1 MSNPPASAICNAATT
16 TVRHSADALALA
28 GCKTYTGTIA
38 IATDSAATVDL
49 DGVQELHGSLI
60 VANNTGLNTLSAS
73 SLQSISDT
81 LMFSNLSI
89 FNNMTFPSLRSIN
102 TLILSRVPSPNIVN
116 LYPTGA
122 PSVINLQV
130 TNTYLEGLS
139 SFSLQ
144 TSQLQ
149 TLVIVNNSYLETAQ
163 LAIGNITQQAR
174 IANNGGNLT
183 VSFPNL
189 VNAYDLDIANCTYLE
204 LPELVSVSNNLKLS
218 WNSFLSLELPNLT
231 FTGGGLNITNNNV
244 LADIAF
250 GHLVSVNGDLNI
262 LENPKLANLS
272 GFPGLSSVG
281 AKLDLT
287 GAFTNVSLPALRNVR
302 GDMTVQSSESLNCTA
317 LQDEKFAVHGKY
329 VCLENSTPTSSAVNA
344 TTTQGASGSTSSAR
358 DMGIGVGLGLGLGIF
373 LLAAVVAS
381 IMFFRRRRDRRRKPA
396 GYGDSEKPIV
406 TNPTAELPGKL
417 AVAELAPWHGT
428 SEMGRST
435 SKSAP
440 GREQRHELHGDE
452 PRSELL
458 GPIPGN
464 LESSVSSD
472 LNGRTGSLPTR

>member
-317 LQDEKFAVHGKY
+317 LQDEKFAVHG
-329 VCLENSTPTSSAVNA
+329 
-344 TTTQGASGSTSSAR
+344 STSSAR

>member
-1 MSNPPASAICNAATT
+1 
-16 TVRHSADALALA
+16 
-28 GCKTYTGTIA
+28 
-38 IATDSAATVDL
+38 
-49 DGVQELHGSLI
+49 
-60 VANNTGLNTLSAS
+60 
-73 SLQSISDT
+73 
-81 LMFSNLSI
+81 
-89 FNNMTFPSLRSIN
+89 MTFPSLRSIN
-102 TLILSRVPSPNIVN
+102 NLVLSHIPSPNIVN
-116 LYPTGA
+116 LSSTGI
-122 PSVINLQV
+122 PSVVNLQV

-139 SFSLQ
+139 SFSLE

-163 LAIGNITQQAR
+163 FAIGNITQQAR

-189 VNAYDLDIANCTYLE
+189 VNAYDLDIANCTYLD
-204 LPELVSVSNNLKLS
+204 LPELVSVSNNLELS

-231 FTGGGLNITNNNV
+231 FTGGGLNITNNNL

-250 GHLVSVNGDLNI
+250 DQLVSVNGDLNI
-262 LENPKLANLS
+262 LKNPKMTNLS

-329 VCLENSTPTSSAVNA
+329 VCLENSTPTSSPANA
-344 TTTQGASGSTSSAR
+344 TTITQGTSGSTSSAR
-358 DMGIGVGLGLGLGIF
+358 DLGIGVGLGLGLGIV

-381 IMFFRRRRDRRRKPA
+381 IISFRRRRDRRRKLA
-396 GYGDSEKPIV
+396 GYGQPEKPIV
-406 TNPTAELPGKL
+406 TYPNAELPTNL
-417 AVAELAPWHGT
+417 AAVELAPLHGT

-452 PRSELL
+452 LKSELL
-458 GPIPGN
+458 GSIPGN
-464 LESSVSSD
+464 LESSVPSD
-472 LNGRTGSLPTR
+472 FNSRTAGLPTR